1 VDKIKKRNK
10 LTKIEETNSVDM
22 SEGKIENS
30 VEFLFLSQ
38 PT

>member
-22 SEGKIENS
+22 SEGKIGNS